1 MASVFRK
8 VNDMVDQVK
17 RITYDMSFQNNLT
30 LNMGGIYPVFCKEV
44 LPGDSVS
51 VNPTFA
57 LKMMPM
63 VFPVQTRMNA
73 TIHFFYIRN
82 RSLWKDWMD
91 FIGKTK
97 SDLSLPYL
105 HLKGDDIAVGSLADY
120 LGIPTVSYD
129 SIKVDEGGSAYRF
142 EDGAPRIYD
151 CSFYNGK
158 EYEDWMNTEQTFEEL
173 PLNRDDEPVK
183 FCFLRFQQ
191 KFTLGMKSLKLVYT
205 NQPDEPDISRKVL
218 FDALYVMRVDRDGT
232 TTIVNRSVPAYNSGG
247 DMHVLEFTFQN
258 IDLPTPPKGSYY
270 VVLACSGS
278 SLNDTSGTESV
289 PDEATYNDLFTD
301 GRLEFSYETQGAVPL
316 SDHDEINPFATAK
329 SLSVLPFRAYEFLFN
344 SFYRNQL
351 NDPFMING
359 KPEYNNYLPTKE
371 GGEDLTKYALHYRN
385 WEDDFL
391 TTAVQSPQ
399 QGPAPLVGVVNNT
412 LTFRADD
419 GTEYSATAEFDDK
432 NKVTSFTVHSSDM
445 PEGNVRSLIDLAQ
458 SGISINDF
466 RNVNSLQRW
475 LEANQRRGYK
485 YQDQVMTHY
494 GVEVKF
500 DDYDYPEFIG
510 GVSRPILINQ
520 VTQTMD
526 QGPDMPLG
534 SYAGQGSC
542 VGQTDSTITKYC
554 DEHGFILG
562 VMSICPVP
570 VYSQLVPKHFF
581 KFDAMDYFF
590 PEFGKI
596 GMQPITYKE
605 CFPIGAFTDG
615 KWDDEF
621 GYQKA
626 WYEYMASTDES
637 HGLFRSQ
644 LRNFL
649 INREFEGVPTLNHE
663 FLAINPADVND
674 VFSVADVS
682 DKFLG
687 QIYFDCKM
695 KRPIPAYGAPAIE

>member
-1 MASVFRK
+1 M
-8 VNDMVDQVK
+8 DQVK
-17 RITYDMSFQNNLT
+17 RITYDLSHQNNLT
-30 LNMGGIYPVFCKEV
+30 LNMGGLYPILMQEV
-44 LPGDSVS
+44 IPGDSVS
-51 VNPTFA
+51 INPTFA
-57 LKMMPM
+57 LRMMPL

-73 TIHFFYIRN
+73 TIHFFYVRN

-97 SDLSLPYL
+97 EDLSLPYL
-105 HLKGDDIAVGSLADY
+105 HLKGERIAPCSLADY
-120 LGIPTVSYD
+120 LGIPTVCYKSLMRND
-129 SIKVDEGGSAYRF
+129 TVSSSDFKS
-142 EDGAPRIYD
+142 GAPRLFD

-158 EYEDWMNTEQTFEEL
+158 EYDEWLANLDEDDLLSL
-173 PLNRDDEPVK
+173 PLSRDDEPCK
-183 FCFLRFQQ
+183 FLVYQFQQ
-191 KFTLGMKSLKLVYT
+191 KWTTGLVYLDVSFVVKT
-205 NQPDEPDISRKVL
+205 GDISELGL
-218 FDALYVMRVDRDGT
+218 FQAFYVCQRDPSGDMK
-232 TTIVNRSVPAYNSGG
+232 IVYRSDPAYNSAGSEHG
-247 DMHVLEFTFQN
+247 LTYSLLEM
-258 IDLPTPPKGSYY
+258 DLPAPPQGSWYE
-270 VVLACSGS
+270 VWGVSPTSLTSGS
-278 SLNDTSGTESV
+278 VSSESEYLGT
-289 PDEATYNDLFTD
+289 FTD
-301 GRLEFSYETQGAVPL
+301 QSIEYEWETQGPILL
-316 SDHDEINPFATAK
+316 SENDDLNPFATEN
-329 SLSVLPFRAYEFLFN
+329 SLSALPFRCYEFIYN

-351 NDPFMING
+351 NDPFKING

-371 GGEDLTKYALHYRN
+371 GGEDLTAYALHYRN
-385 WEDDFL
+385 WEDDYL

-432 NKVTSFTVHSSDM
+432 NNVKSFTVHSSEM

-510 GVSRPILINQ
+510 GVSRPIMINQ

-542 VGQTDSTITKYC
+542 IGNTDYTMTKYC
-554 DEHGFILG
+554 DEHGFIVG
-562 VMSICPVP
+562 IMSISPVP
-570 VYSQLVPKHFF
+570 VYSSMVPKHFY

-596 GMQPITYKE
+596 GMQPILNRE
-605 CFPIGAFTDG
+605 CFAVSSFVEGSFDE
-615 KWDDEF
+615 EF

-626 WYEYMASTDES
+626 WYDYMAAVVES
-637 HGLFRSQ
+637 HGLFRTQ

-649 INREFEGVPTLNHE
+649 INREFNGVPLLNHE
-663 FLAINPADVND
+663 FLAINPADVNE
-674 VFSVADVS
+674 VFSVTDVS

-687 QIYFDCKM
+687 QVYLSMKV
-695 KRPIPAYGAPAIE
+695 KRPVPAFGAPSLE